1 MLFGSMPASPSS
13 SATPNA
19 ASLFKVIKEP
29 TLSSTDSIRLK
40 DSDTKSNGEIS
51 FLTNLSCSSFTEKS
65 NKPKIFSLLSLFI
78 VP

>member
-51 FLTNLSCSSFTEKS
+51 F
-65 NKPKIFSLLSLFI
+65 
-78 VP
+78 